1 MTHADPAL
9 AGRIPP
15 GQTRTT
21 KWPVLT
27 YGRTP
32 PFDPARWT
40 FRCFGLVE
48 REVVWTWEE
57 LLRLP
62 RVTRTSD
69 VHCVTRWSR
78 LDNRWE
84 GVGVHELLA
93 RVTILPGAKFVM
105 VHADPDYTTNSR
117 SRTSRTTT
125 RSWRSDTTGVTSSP
139 TTAVRAASWSRSSIS
154 GRAQSGCAASSS
166 WTSTRPASGSR
177 TGTICTPIPG
187 RRSGTPTKRR
197 ARCRRCA
204 RRPLASCGTG
214 DRAAVLAAAAHVRA

>member
-1 MTHADPAL
+1 MTHAAHAL

-21 KWPVLT
+21 KRAVLT

-32 PFDPARWT
+32 PVDPARWT
-40 FRCFGLVE
+40 FRCFGLVG

-93 RVTILPGAKFVM
+93 RFTILPGAKCVKF
-105 VHADPDYTTNSR
+105 HADPDYPPNHGIE
-117 SRTSRTTT
+117 
-125 RSWRSDTTGVTSSP
+125 DLE
-139 TTAVRAASWSRSSIS
+139 VRRDI
-154 GRAQSGCAASSS
+154 
-166 WTSTRPASGSR
+166 
-177 TGTICTPIPG
+177 
-187 RRSGTPTKRR
+187 
-197 ARCRRCA
+197 
-204 RRPLASCGTG
+204 
-214 DRAAVLAAAAHVRA
+214 H